1 MTRRGDG
8 AIIDGILEDCRDNDV
23 GCRWCRWRANKDT
36 EGRKNVAKL
45 YVWPAQGK

>member
-23 GCRWCRWRANKDT
+23 WCRLVSL
-36 EGRKNVAKL
+36 EGK
-45 YVWPAQGK
+45 